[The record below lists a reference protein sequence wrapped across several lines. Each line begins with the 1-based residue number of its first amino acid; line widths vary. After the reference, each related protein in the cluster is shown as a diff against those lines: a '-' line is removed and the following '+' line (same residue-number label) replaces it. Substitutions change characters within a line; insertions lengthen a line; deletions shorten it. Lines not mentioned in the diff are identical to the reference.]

1 MNTPDLATLKQ
12 AALEYR
18 ARGWSVLP
26 LALDKTP
33 TLRRWGAYKGSPAS
47 ERAIAGWFGPKAV
60 DGNVAGVGIILGAV
74 SGGLAVR
81 DYDDVGAYTQ
91 WQAAY
96 PELAATLP
104 TVRTARGFHVYF
116 TAPGCKTRKFPDGEL
131 RGEGAYVVAPP
142 SQHASGT
149 VYKWLIPVP
158 AEAIPNVDPSVFETE
173 AVSIERG
180 NGTEK
185 WPECPVSLGCPE
197 FLGTLVYDADLK
209 ARIERA
215 ISETVPLIVGAR
227 NAGIFA
233 YARRLKA
240 IPELASRKG
249 LELREAV
256 QWWHEAARP
265 TIGTKDWDTTW
276 ADFLHGWARVRAPY
290 GQAIAEALEQARI
303 APDPECA
310 ARFDAPQTRML
321 IRLCRV
327 LQRRAGADPFF
338 LTARAAGA
346 AVSLDKGTALKR
358 LEMLTAEGVLTR
370 TYKGHTGKGSEYRY
384 LGDDPA

>member
-1 MNTPDLATLKQ
+1 MTV
-12 AALEYR
+12 AASSALHDSAVDYI

-26 LALDKTP
+26 IGVDKKPATRCWNKYQREQAKNR
-33 TLRRWGAYKGSPAS
+33 TL
-47 ERAIAGWFGPKAV
+47 ERWFGST
-60 DGNVAGVGIILGAV
+60 GSETNVAGVGIILGAV

-81 DYDDVGAYTQ
+81 DYDDAQAYEA
-91 WQAAY
+91 WRDAY
-96 PELAATLP
+96 PDLAAKLP
-104 TVRTARGFHVYF
+104 TVRTTRGFHVYF
-116 TAPGCKTRKFPDGEL
+116 TGPGCKTRKFPDGEL

-158 AEAIPNVDPSVFETE
+158 TEAIPNVDPSVFETE
-173 AVSIERG
+173 AVSIESG

-197 FLGTLVYDADLK
+197 SLGSLVYGADLK

-215 ISETVPLIVGAR
+215 ISDTVPLIVGTR
-227 NAGIFA
+227 NAAIFA

-240 IPELASRKG
+240 FPELASRKG

-265 TIGTKDWDTTW
+265 SIGTKDWDTTW
-276 ADFLHGWARVRAPY
+276 ADFLYGWARVRDPY
-290 GQAIAEALEQARI
+290 GQAIAEALTRAKD

-310 ARFDAPQTRML
+310 ARFDAPQTRLL
-321 IRLCRV
+321 IRLCRE
-327 LQRRAGADPFF
+327 LQRRKGVAPFF
-338 LTARAAGA
+338 LTMRAAGA
-346 AVSLDKGTALKR
+346 AAGLDKGTAQKR